1 MSNSALMYSD
11 TLLAVSGYNAM
22 LLMLVVVITVVFGML
37 VGSYLLGPG
46 RKGKIKSIAYES
58 GLDPID
64 NARKPFH
71 ARFYMLAIMFL
82 VFDVE
87 LIFFYPW
94 AVVYNGSQSLVYLIA
109 IIIFTVFLLV
119 ALLYD
124 IASGVFD
131 WK

>member
-1 MSNSALMYSD
+1 MFNTASFYGD
-11 TLLAVSGYNAM
+11 ILLAVTGYNAM
-22 LLMLVVVITVVFGML
+22 LLMLIVVALLVLGML

-46 RKGKIKSIAYES
+46 RKGKIKSIPYES
-58 GLDPID
+58 GVDPVD

-94 AVVYNGSQSLVYLIA
+94 AVIYMGSKSLVYLIA
-109 IIIFTVFLLV
+109 IVIFTVFLLV

-124 IASGVFD
+124 ITSGVFD

>member
-1 MSNSALMYSD
+1 M
-11 TLLAVSGYNAM
+11 TPEILLAQSGNGYDA
-22 LLMLVVVITVVFGML
+22 LFWLILIALITCGGML
-37 VGSYLLGPG
+37 VGSWLLGPG
-46 RKGKIKSIAYES
+46 RQGKVKSIAYES
-58 GLDPID
+58 GIDPVG

-87 LIFFYPW
+87 LIFFYPF
-94 AVVYNGSQSLVYLIA
+94 VSVYMGSANIAYLIA
-109 IIIFTVFLLV
+109 IVIFTLLLVV